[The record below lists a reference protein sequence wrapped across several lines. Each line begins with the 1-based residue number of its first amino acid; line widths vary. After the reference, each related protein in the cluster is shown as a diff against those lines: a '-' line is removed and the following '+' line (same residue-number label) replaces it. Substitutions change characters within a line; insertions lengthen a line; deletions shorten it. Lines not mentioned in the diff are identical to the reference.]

1 VNAIVI
7 DASVASSWCFDDEA
21 SLSREE
27 VGLLFDT
34 FACHVPAIFRVE
46 VANAINVGVRR
57 GRLTEARAME
67 TLEHVQC
74 LVWHVDPP
82 DADAMV
88 ASFAIARRHGLTM
101 YDATYVELARRLGI
115 PLASNDRDVRRS
127 AAVEGVT
134 IVDLGG

>member
-1 VNAIVI
+1 MNAIVI
-7 DASVASSWCFDDEA
+7 DASVASSWCFDDET
-21 SLSREE
+21 SLTREQ
-27 VGLLFDT
+27 VGALFDT

-57 GRLTEARAME
+57 GRLSEAQAIE
-67 TLEHVQC
+67 TLDTVQY

-82 DADAMV
+82 DADAVV
-88 ASFAIARRHGLTM
+88 ASYAIARRHGLTM
-101 YDATYVELARRLGI
+101 YDATYVELARRLGV
-115 PLASNDRDVRRS
+115 PLASNDRDVRRT